1 MVKESNQELK
11 NKLTKVE
18 RDKRSA
24 EATLDNA
31 ERQAE
36 GQRVLLGLA
45 EDQLAT
51 SKEQIVTLK
60 KKLEEAE
67 KARDKVE
74 QDGYDIGVIKIREA
88 LRAKVS
94 GVCRNYC
101 LQVWNEALNQAEVE
115 ASSILK
121 RAKSVYYPSTICA
134 SSSISSKANTPSEV
148 VEPEKNSPK
157 KVPSSSGSPP
167 KVAE

>member
-1 MVKESNQELK
+1 MVEKSNQELK

-36 GQRVLLGLA
+36 GQRVLLGLV
-45 EDQLAT
+45 EDQLAA
-51 SKEQIVTLK
+51 SKEQIVNLK

-67 KARDKVE
+67 NARDKVE

-94 GVCRNYC
+94 GVCRNYY
-101 LQVWNEALNQAEVE
+101 L
-115 ASSILK
+115 
-121 RAKSVYYPSTICA
+121 
-134 SSSISSKANTPSEV
+134 
-148 VEPEKNSPK
+148 
-157 KVPSSSGSPP
+157 
-167 KVAE
+167 